1 MKKEVVV
8 RRIKLLFWM
17 LLLTA
22 YSVVAAGVV
31 IDVFGQDYS
40 GMSAVTAT
48 SVHSPLAKRTAGA
61 TQVAAAYRADSGAP
75 FSTLPT
81 GSSFKV
87 IWPDGSSEYVV
98 IVDPASSTGVESIP
112 GSERTADGELLLP
125 DAPDGIGQKAGTD
138 R

>member
-8 RRIKLLFWM
+8 RRIKLLFWTF
-17 LLLTA
+17 LLTA

-31 IDVFGQDYS
+31 IDVFGEDYR

-48 SVHSPLAKRTAGA
+48 SVHSPLEKRTAGA

-75 FSTLPT
+75 FSALPT

-87 IWPDGSSEYVV
+87 IWPDGSSEYVTV
-98 IVDPASSTGVESIP
+98 VSVSSRDGVRPIP
-112 GSERTADGELLLP
+112 GTQQPAQAADGE
-125 DAPDGIGQKAGTD
+125 
-138 R
+138 RR

>member
-8 RRIKLLFWM
+8 RRIKLLFWTF
-17 LLLTA
+17 LLTA

-31 IDVFGQDYS
+31 IDVFGKDYR

-48 SVHSPLAKRTAGA
+48 SVSSSLEKRTAGA

-87 IWPDGSSEYVV
+87 IWPDGSSEYVTV
-98 IVDPASSTGVESIP
+98 VSVSSSDGARPVPGTQRPAR
-112 GSERTADGELLLP
+112 GSDGE
-125 DAPDGIGQKAGTD
+125 
-138 R
+138 RR

>member
-61 TQVAAAYRADSGAP
+61 TQVAAAYRADRGAP

-81 GSSFKV
+81 GRSVKV
-87 IWPDGSSEYVV
+87 IWPDGSSEYVTV
-98 IVDPASSTGVESIP
+98 VSVSSSDGVRPIP
-112 GSERTADGELLLP
+112 GTQQPAP
-125 DAPDGIGQKAGTD
+125 APDEGL

>member
-8 RRIKLLFWM
+8 RRIKLLFWTF
-17 LLLTA
+17 LLTA

-31 IDVFGQDYS
+31 IDVFGEDYR

-48 SVHSPLAKRTAGA
+48 SVHSPLEKRTAGA

-87 IWPDGSSEYVV
+87 IWPDGSSEYVTV
-98 IVDPASSTGVESIP
+98 VSVSSSDGVRPIP
-112 GSERTADGELLLP
+112 GTQRPAQRADGE
-125 DAPDGIGQKAGTD
+125 
-138 R
+138 RR